1 MYEQALAAP
10 ATTPSTGRL
19 ARVAYLVKDL
29 VAEVAG
35 VPFSAGAWIEAHP
48 ASRQYDLDQSARWQ
62 IDYLRIAHV
71 RPHTGTE
78 AEAGV
83 VAMVP
88 MIFLVGTLIGLLIGA
103 VVCMR
108 YFRQEMVANVS
119 PRLRL
124 IQLHLEQLES
134 ELELVLATRAADRH
148 RPLGELYRPPA
159 A

>member
-1 MYEQALAAP
+1 
-10 ATTPSTGRL
+10 
-19 ARVAYLVKDL
+19 
-29 VAEVAG
+29 
-35 VPFSAGAWIEAHP
+35 
-48 ASRQYDLDQSARWQ
+48 
-62 IDYLRIAHV
+62 
-71 RPHTGTE
+71 
-78 AEAGV
+78 
-83 VAMVP
+83 MVP
-88 MIFLVGTLIGLLIGA
+88 MIFLVGTLIGLLMGA

-148 RPLGELYRPPA
+148 RPLGERYQPPA

>member
-1 MYEQALAAP
+1 MSGRILAL
-10 ATTPSTGRL
+10 SL
-19 ARVAYLVKDL
+19 K
-29 VAEVAG
+29 
-35 VPFSAGAWIEAHP
+35 
-48 ASRQYDLDQSARWQ
+48 
-62 IDYLRIAHV
+62 
-71 RPHTGTE
+71 
-78 AEAGV
+78 AGV

-103 VVCMR
+103 AVCMR

-134 ELELVLATRAADRH
+134 ELDLVLATRAADRH
-148 RPLGELYRPPA
+148 RPLGELHRPPA